1 MSFTVNDLQ
10 DLTRL
15 LAAHPEWLG
24 EVRRLVLT
32 EELLKLP
39 ELMRELVALQRRTE
53 EQLAQLAVRV
63 NELTEAQRRSEERLS
78 RLEERLDQLAARV
91 DQLAEA
97 QRRTEERL
105 DQLAARVDQL
115 AEAQRR
121 TEERLDQ
128 LAARVDQLAEAQRR
142 TEERVD
148 QLAEAQRRTEERVD
162 QLAEAQRRTEERL
175 DQLAARVDQLA
186 EAQRRT
192 EERLDQLAARVDQL
206 AEAQRRTEERLDQLA
221 ARVDQLT
228 QTTQLLVNQMAEV
241 RGDLLEIK
249 FRERAPA
256 YFGRWLRRIR
266 VVPITD
272 IEDQLDAVLTDKEV
286 NDLLALDLLV
296 RGRPRLA
303 EPETE
308 EVWLAVEV
316 SSVVDAN
323 DVQRAAR
330 RAALLR
336 RIGLRVVPVAAGARI
351 NPAAKTLAESYH
363 VALMQD
369 GADRGWEQAYRA
381 ALS

>member
-15 LAAHPEWLG
+15 LATHPEWLG

-39 ELMRELVALQRRTE
+39 EVIRELVVLQRRTE

-63 NELTEAQRRSEERLS
+63 NELTEAQRRT
-78 RLEERLDQLAARV
+78 EERLDQLAARM

-105 DQLAARVDQL
+105 DQLA
-115 AEAQRR
+115 EAQRR
-121 TEERLDQ
+121 TEERL
-128 LAARVDQLAEAQRR
+128 
-142 TEERVD
+142 
-148 QLAEAQRRTEERVD
+148 
-162 QLAEAQRRTEERL
+162 
-175 DQLAARVDQLA
+175 
-186 EAQRRT
+186 
-192 EERLDQLAARVDQL
+192 DQL

-249 FRERAPA
+249 FRERASA

-272 IEDQLDAVLTDKEV
+272 IEDQLDTVLTDKEV

-303 EPETE
+303 GPEAE

-369 GADRGWEQAYRA
+369 GAARGWEQAYRA

>member
-15 LAAHPEWLG
+15 LATHPEWLG

-39 ELMRELVALQRRTE
+39 EVIRELVVLQRRTE

-63 NELTEAQRRSEERLS
+63 NELTEAQRR
-78 RLEERLDQLAARV
+78 
-91 DQLAEA
+91 
-97 QRRTEERL
+97 TEERL
-105 DQLAARVDQL
+105 DQLAA
-115 AEAQRR
+115 
-121 TEERLDQ
+121 
-128 LAARVDQLAEAQRR
+128 
-142 TEERVD
+142 
-148 QLAEAQRRTEERVD
+148 RVD

-221 ARVDQLT
+221 ARVDQLAEAQRRTEERLDQLAEAQRRTEERLDQLAEAQRRTEERLDQLAEAQRRTEERLDQLAARVDQLT

-249 FRERAPA
+249 FRERASA

-272 IEDQLDAVLTDKEV
+272 IEDQLDTVLTDKEV

-303 EPETE
+303 EPEAE

-369 GADRGWEQAYRA
+369 GAARGWEQAYRA

>member
-15 LAAHPEWLG
+15 LATHPEWLS

-39 ELMRELVALQRRTE
+39 EAVRELVEAQRRTE
-53 EQLAQLAVRV
+53 EQLAQLAARV
-63 NELTEAQRRSEERLS
+63 SELAEAQRRSEERLS
-78 RLEERLDQLAARV
+78 RLEERLDQLAVRV

-115 AEAQRR
+115 AEAQRQ
-121 TEERLDQ
+121 TEERLN
-128 LAARVDQLAEAQRR
+128 
-142 TEERVD
+142 
-148 QLAEAQRRTEERVD
+148 
-162 QLAEAQRRTEERL
+162 RL
-175 DQLAARVDQLA
+175 
-186 EAQRRT
+186 T
-192 EERLDQLAARVDQL
+192 
-206 AEAQRRTEERLDQLA
+206 

-228 QTTQLLVNQMAEV
+228 QIVRLLVNQMAEV

-249 FRERAPA
+249 FREKAPA

-272 IEDQLDAVLTDKEV
+272 IEDQLDAALTDEEV

-303 EPETE
+303 DPGAE

-323 DVQRAAR
+323 DVQRAVR

-336 RIGLRVVPVAAGARI
+336 RIGLRVVPVAVGARI
-351 NPAAKTLAESYH
+351 NPAAKTLAESYR

-369 GADRGWEQAYRA
+369 GTDQGWEQAYRA
-381 ALS
+381 AIS